1 MAMSKSRRTRPRG
14 TIERLQ
20 SGSLRVKVYA
30 GIDPV
35 SKRRLDLTET
45 VPSGPKAEQEAEDAL
60 VRLLNEVNEKAHPRT
75 NATVNELLDR
85 YLQLLNVERTTRV
98 SYERNADLHIRP
110 LIGKEKV
117 GRVGGEILDS
127 LYGELRRCR
136 VHCRRTRGLI
146 DHRTTRPH
154 NCDHRCRQHRCEPL
168 GEGTIRKIHYILSG
182 AFKKAKYW
190 GWITIDPIDNAEPPP
205 PAAANP
211 QPPSASEAATIL
223 NAAWQ
228 SDPDWGMQIW
238 LLMIT
243 GARRGEICAIRW
255 RHLDLENGVL
265 HMTKAI
271 AQDGTEIWEKDT
283 KTHQDRR
290 IVLDPETVQLMG
302 DHWNRCTDRAQEFN
316 VILTKNS
323 YVFSTEPDRRLP
335 LKPSSVSQRYRR
347 LVRKLGIDTH
357 LHALRHYS
365 ATELIAAGVDI
376 RTVAGRLGHGGG
388 GTTTLRVYAA
398 WLSEAD
404 QRASTALLNRRP
416 KRPTQL
422 TPHERAKTD
431 PQAPFERI
439 AVQVRS
445 EILAGSLVV
454 GDLAPSVKELQ
465 TTHGVSAGTAHRAI
479 GLLRQWELVSPT
491 VRGQRATILR
501 PPESDVPTPNPATA
515 SRPSD
520 HEPESSTPLLD
531 LRLLRLGRVARSF
544 QAEAD
549 PNDPKQLHRLLN
561 AAARRHDGENTDI
574 SDYELEVRRA
584 GGSELL
590 TTFAAL

>member
-1 MAMSKSRRTRPRG
+1 
-14 TIERLQ
+14 
-20 SGSLRVKVYA
+20 
-30 GIDPV
+30 
-35 SKRRLDLTET
+35 LDLTET
-45 VPSGPKAEQEAEDAL
+45 IPAGPKAEQNAEDAL

-136 VHCRRTRGLI
+136 IHCRRTRGLI

-154 NCDHRCRQHRCEPL
+154 TCDYRCRPHRCEPL

-190 GWITIDPIDNAEPPP
+190 GWITIDPIDNAAPPP

-211 QPPSASEAATIL
+211 TPPSAADAATIL

-228 SDPDWGMQIW
+228 SDPNWGMQIW

-255 RHLDLENGVL
+255 RNLDLENGVL
-265 HMTKAI
+265 HMTKSI
-271 AQDGTEIWEKDT
+271 AQDGAEIWEKDT

-290 IVLDPETVQLMG
+290 IVLDPETIQLLG
-302 DHWNRCTDRAQEFN
+302 DHWNRCTDRAQQFN

-323 YVFSTEPDRRLP
+323 FVFSTEPDRRLP
-335 LKPSSVSQRYRR
+335 LKPSSVTQRYRR

-416 KRPTQL
+416 ERPTQL
-422 TPHERAKTD
+422 APHERAKAD

-439 AVQVRS
+439 AAQIRS
-445 EILAGSLVV
+445 EILAGSLPA
-454 GDLAPSVKELQ
+454 GDTAPSVKELQ
-465 TTHGVSAGTAHRAI
+465 TAHGVSAGTAHRAI
-479 GLLRQWELVSPT
+479 GLLRQWGLVSPT
-491 VRGQRATILR
+491 VRGQRATILQL
-501 PPESDVPTPNPATA
+501 PESDTSPPVHTETSSPTNHATDQSA
-515 SRPSD
+515 A
-520 HEPESSTPLLD
+520 TLLD
-531 LRLLRLGRVARSF
+531 LRLLHLGKVARSF

-549 PNDPKQLHRLLN
+549 PDDAKQLGRLLK
-561 AAARRHDGENTDI
+561 AAARRHNGESPDI
-574 SDYELEVRRA
+574 SEYELEVRRA
-584 GGSELL
+584 ATSELL
-590 TTFAAL
+590 STFAAL